1 MTVALSC
8 LRDRRKRVLL
18 KMKEVNRL
26 GVVQG
31 YMDGK
36 ILIQEAA
43 RILKRSLRSVYRMVA
58 KVREKGPEGVLHGN
72 RNKLSPRRVPEAMRK
87 KLIELA
93 LGKYRDI
100 NDTHLCEI
108 LSKAEGIA
116 IGRETLRGILRKEG
130 IPSKRKVKRRKYRSR
145 RERKEAF
152 GMMLQ
157 IDASPHDWLQGRGP
171 WLTLLGGKDDATGYV
186 WAHFEEA
193 ETTWGYLDLM
203 REVITTHGV
212 PLSLY
217 ADRHSIFHTTREP
230 TIIEQLKDV
239 VPLTQ
244 FGRAMDELGITLIKA
259 WTPQAKG
266 RIERQW
272 GIFQDRLVVALR
284 LARANTLEQATE
296 ILKSFLKE
304 YNQRFCLLPKQAAAV
319 FRKAPPKAVL
329 HKILCLK
336 ETRMVKKDHT
346 VSFDGLVLQIP
357 FCKKYPCIADRQV
370 DVRQYRDGHL
380 EIVYRGSIVAL
391 FSSEAIR
398 RLLNTRSVQ
407 SNMKMAA

>member
-1 MTVALSC
+1 
-8 LRDRRKRVLL
+8 VLL
-18 KMKEVNRL
+18 TMKEVNRL
-26 GVVQG
+26 RVLQG

-36 ILIQEAA
+36 MFIEETA
-43 RILKRSLRSVYRMVA
+43 RILKRSLRSVYRMLA
-58 KVREKGPEGVLHGN
+58 KVRKRGPEGVLHGN
-72 RNKLSPRRVPEAMRK
+72 RNKLSPRRVPEAIRK
-87 KLIELA
+87 KVIGLA
-93 LGKYRDI
+93 LGKYRDV

-108 LSKAEGIA
+108 LSKAEGIVM
-116 IGRETLRGILRKEG
+116 GRETLRGILRKEG
-130 IPSKRKVKRRKYRSR
+130 IPSKRKGKRRKYRSR

-157 IDASPHDWLQGRGP
+157 LDASPHDWLQGRGP
-171 WLTLLGGKDDATGYV
+171 WLTLLGAKDDATGYV

-203 REVITTHGV
+203 GEVISTHGV

-244 FGRAMDELGITLIKA
+244 FGRAMEELGISVLKA

-272 GIFQDRLVVALR
+272 GVFQDRLVVELR
-284 LARANTLEQATE
+284 LAGANTLEQARE
-296 ILKSFLKE
+296 VLKRFLKD
-304 YNQRFCLLPKQAAAV
+304 YNERFCRLPKQSAAV

-329 HKILCLK
+329 HNILCLK

-346 VSFDGLVLQIP
+346 LSFGGLVLQIP

-380 EIVYRGSIVAL
+380 EIGYRGSTVAR
-391 FSSEAIR
+391 FSPEAIR

>member
-1 MTVALSC
+1 M
-8 LRDRRKRVLL
+8 LL

-26 GVVQG
+26 RVLQG

-36 ILIQEAA
+36 IEIEEAA
-43 RILKRSLRSVYRMVA
+43 RILKRRPRAVYRMVA
-58 KVREKGPEGVLHGN
+58 KVRAKGPEGVVHGN
-72 RNKLSPRRVPEAMRK
+72 RNKVSPRRVPEAIRK
-87 KLIELA
+87 RIIEMT

-108 LSKAEGIA
+108 LREVEGIVM
-116 IGRETLRGILRKEG
+116 GRETLRCILRKG
-130 IPSKRKVKRRKYRSR
+130 GLPSKRKVKRRKYRSR

-157 IDASPHDWLQGRGP
+157 VDASSHDWLQGRGP
-171 WLTLLGGKDDATGYV
+171 WLTLVGGKDDATGYV

-230 TIIEQLKDV
+230 TFIEQLKDV

-244 FGRAMDELGITLIKA
+244 FGRAMNELGITLIKA

-272 GIFQDRLVVALR
+272 GTFQDRLVVALR
-284 LARANTLEQATE
+284 LAGANTLEQARE
-296 ILKSFLKE
+296 VLKRFLKE
-304 YNQRFCLLPKQAAAV
+304 YNQRFCLLPKQNAAV
-319 FRKAPPKAVL
+319 FTKAPPTTVL

-336 ETRMVKKDHT
+336 ETRVVKKDHT
-346 VSFDGLVLQIP
+346 VSFEGLVLQIP
-357 FCKKYPCIADRQV
+357 FCKRYPCMADGQV
-370 DVRQYRDGHL
+370 DVRQYRDGHI
-380 EIVYRGSIVAL
+380 EIAYRDYVVAR

-398 RLLNTRSVQ
+398 RLMNIKSVQ
-407 SNMKMAA
+407 RNMKMAA

>member
-1 MTVALSC
+1 MKELNR
-8 LRDRRKRVLL
+8 LRVL
-18 KMKEVNRL
+18 
-26 GVVQG
+26 QG

-36 ILIQEAA
+36 MVIEEAA
-43 RILKRSLRSVYRMVA
+43 RVLKRSLRSVYRMLA

-72 RNKLSPRRVPEAMRK
+72 RNKASPKRVPEAVRRK
-87 KLIELA
+87 VIELA
-93 LGKYRDI
+93 LGRYRDI

-108 LSKAEGIA
+108 VGKAEGIA

-157 IDASPHDWLQGRGP
+157 IDASPHEWLQGRGP
-171 WLTLLGGKDDATGYV
+171 WLTLVGAKDDATGYV

-203 REVITTHGV
+203 GEVISTHGV

-217 ADRHSIFHTTREP
+217 ADRHCIFHTTREP
-230 TIIEQLKDV
+230 TILEQLKDV

-244 FGRAMDELGITLIKA
+244 FARAMEELGISVMKA

-272 GIFQDRLVVALR
+272 GVFQDRLVVELR
-284 LARANTLEQATE
+284 LAKANTLEQARE
-296 ILKSFLKE
+296 VLKRFLKD
-304 YNQRFCLLPKQAAAV
+304 YNQRFCRLPKQSAAV

-329 HKILCLK
+329 HNILCLK

-346 VSFDGLVLQIP
+346 VSFNGLVLQIP

-380 EIVYRGSIVAL
+380 EIVYRGAIVAS
-391 FSSEAIR
+391 FTPVAIR
-398 RLLNTRSVQ
+398 RLLTTRSVQ
-407 SNMKMAA
+407 NNMKMAA

>member
-1 MTVALSC
+1 
-8 LRDRRKRVLL
+8 
-18 KMKEVNRL
+18 MKEVNRL
-26 GVVQG
+26 RVLQG

-36 ILIQEAA
+36 MVIGEAA
-43 RILKRSLRSVYRMVA
+43 RILKRSLRSVYRMLA

-72 RNKLSPRRVPEAMRK
+72 RNKVSPRRVPGAIRK
-87 KLIELA
+87 KVIGLA

-108 LSKAEGIA
+108 LSKAEGIVM
-116 IGRETLRGILRKEG
+116 GRETLRGILRKEG

-157 IDASPHDWLQGRGP
+157 LDASPHDWLQGRGP
-171 WLTLLGGKDDATGYV
+171 WLTLLGAKDDATGYV

-203 REVITTHGV
+203 GEVISTHGV

-244 FGRAMDELGITLIKA
+244 FGRAMEELGISVLKA

-272 GIFQDRLVVALR
+272 GVFQDRLVVELR
-284 LARANTLEQATE
+284 LAGANTLEQARE
-296 ILKSFLKE
+296 VLKRFLKD
-304 YNQRFCLLPKQAAAV
+304 YNERFCRLPKQSAAV

-329 HKILCLK
+329 HNILCLK

-346 VSFDGLVLQIP
+346 LSFNGLVLQIP

-380 EIVYRGSIVAL
+380 EIGYRGSIVAR

>member
-1 MTVALSC
+1 
-8 LRDRRKRVLL
+8 VLL
-18 KMKEVNRL
+18 TMKEVNRL
-26 GVVQG
+26 RVLQG

-36 ILIQEAA
+36 MFIEETA
-43 RILKRSLRSVYRMVA
+43 RILKRSLRSVYRMLA
-58 KVREKGPEGVLHGN
+58 KVRKRGPEGVLHGN
-72 RNKLSPRRVPEAMRK
+72 RNKVSPRRVPEGVRK
-87 KLIELA
+87 KVIELA

-108 LSKAEGIA
+108 LSKAEGIVM
-116 IGRETLRGILRKEG
+116 GRETLRGILRKEG

-157 IDASPHDWLQGRGP
+157 LDASPHDWLQGRGP
-171 WLTLLGGKDDATGYV
+171 WLTLVGSKDDATGYV

-203 REVITTHGV
+203 QEVISTHGV

-230 TIIEQLKDV
+230 TLIEQLKDV

-244 FGRAMDELGITLIKA
+244 FGRAMEELGISVMKA

-272 GIFQDRLVVALR
+272 GIFQDRLVVELR
-284 LARANTLEQATE
+284 LARANTLEQARE
-296 ILKSFLKE
+296 VLKRFLKD
-304 YNQRFCLLPKQAAAV
+304 YNQRFCRLPKQAAAV

-329 HKILCLK
+329 HNILCLK

-370 DVRQYRDGHL
+370 NVRQYRDGHL
-380 EIVYRGSIVAL
+380 EIGYRGSIVAR
-391 FSSEAIR
+391 FSPEAIG

>member
-1 MTVALSC
+1 
-8 LRDRRKRVLL
+8 
-18 KMKEVNRL
+18 
-26 GVVQG
+26 
-31 YMDGK
+31 MDGK
-36 ILIQEAA
+36 MFIEETA
-43 RILKRSLRSVYRMVA
+43 RILKRSLRSVYRMLA
-58 KVREKGPEGVLHGN
+58 KVRKRGPEGVLHGN
-72 RNKLSPRRVPEAMRK
+72 RNKLSPRRVPEAIRK
-87 KLIELA
+87 KVIGLA
-93 LGKYRDI
+93 LGKYRDV

-108 LSKAEGIA
+108 LSKAEGIVM
-116 IGRETLRGILRKEG
+116 GRETLRGILRKEG

-157 IDASPHDWLQGRGP
+157 LDASPHDWLQGRGP
-171 WLTLLGGKDDATGYV
+171 WLTLLGAKDDATGYV

-203 REVITTHGV
+203 GEVISTHGV

-244 FGRAMDELGITLIKA
+244 FGRAMEELGISVLKA

-272 GIFQDRLVVALR
+272 GVFQDRLVVELR
-284 LARANTLEQATE
+284 LAGANTLEQARE
-296 ILKSFLKE
+296 VLKRFLKD
-304 YNQRFCLLPKQAAAV
+304 YNERFCRLPKQSAAV

-329 HKILCLK
+329 HNILCLK

-346 VSFDGLVLQIP
+346 LSFGGLVLQIP

-380 EIVYRGSIVAL
+380 EIGYRGSIVAR
-391 FSSEAIR
+391 FSPEAIR

>member
-1 MTVALSC
+1 
-8 LRDRRKRVLL
+8 VLL
-18 KMKEVNRL
+18 RMKEVNRL
-26 GVVQG
+26 KVLQG

-36 ILIQEAA
+36 IGIEEAS
-43 RILKRSLRSVYRMVA
+43 RILKRRPRSVYRMVS
-58 KVREKGPEGVLHGN
+58 KLRRKGPEGVLHGN
-72 RNKLSPRRVPEAMRK
+72 RNKVSPRRVPDSLRK
-87 KLIELA
+87 KLIEFA
-93 LGKYRDI
+93 QGKYRDI

-108 LSKAEGIA
+108 LSEAEGIVM
-116 IGRETLRGILRKEG
+116 GRETLRGILRKGG
-130 IPSKRKVKRRKYRSR
+130 IPSKRKLKRRKYRSR

-157 IDASPHDWLQGRGP
+157 IDASPHDWLEGRGP
-171 WLTLLGGKDDATGYV
+171 WLTLMGAKDDATGYV

-203 REVITTHGV
+203 GEVITTHGV

-230 TIIEQLKDV
+230 TIIEQLKNLI
-239 VPLTQ
+239 PLTQ
-244 FGRAMDELGITLIKA
+244 FGRAMEELGISVIKA

-272 GIFQDRLVVALR
+272 ATFQDRLVVALR
-284 LARANTLEQATE
+284 LAGAKSLEQARE
-296 ILKSFLKE
+296 VLKGFLKD
-304 YNQRFCLLPKQAAAV
+304 YNQRFCVVPKQAAAV
-319 FRKAPPKAVL
+319 FRKAPPRAVL

-357 FCKKYPCIADRQV
+357 FSKRYPCMADGRV
-370 DVRQYRDGHL
+370 DVRQYRDGHI
-380 EIVYRGSIVAL
+380 EIVYRDSVVAR
-391 FSSEAIR
+391 FSSEAIT
-398 RLLNTRSVQ
+398 RLLNIKSVQ
-407 SNMKMAA
+407 RNMKMAA

>member
-1 MTVALSC
+1 M
-8 LRDRRKRVLL
+8 LL
-18 KMKEVNRL
+18 TMKEVNRL
-26 GVVQG
+26 RVLQG

-36 ILIQEAA
+36 MLIEEAA
-43 RILKRSLRSVYRMVA
+43 RILKRSLRSVYRMLA

-72 RNKLSPRRVPEAMRK
+72 RNKVSPRRVPGAIRK
-87 KLIELA
+87 KVIGLA

-108 LSKAEGIA
+108 LSKEEGIVM
-116 IGRETLRGILRKEG
+116 GRETLRGILRKEG

-157 IDASPHDWLQGRGP
+157 LDASPHDWLQGRGP
-171 WLTLLGGKDDATGYV
+171 WLTLLGAKDDATGYV

-203 REVITTHGV
+203 GEVISTHGV

-244 FGRAMDELGITLIKA
+244 FGRAMEELGISVLKA

-272 GIFQDRLVVALR
+272 GVFQDRLVVELR
-284 LARANTLEQATE
+284 LAGANTLEQARE
-296 ILKSFLKE
+296 VLKRFLKD
-304 YNQRFCLLPKQAAAV
+304 YNERFCRLPKQSAAV

-329 HKILCLK
+329 HNILCLK

-346 VSFDGLVLQIP
+346 LSFDGLVLQIP
-357 FCKKYPCIADRQV
+357 FCRKYPCIADRQV

-380 EIVYRGSIVAL
+380 EIGYRGSIVAR
-391 FSSEAIR
+391 FSPEAIR

>member
-1 MTVALSC
+1 
-8 LRDRRKRVLL
+8 VLL
-18 KMKEVNRL
+18 TMKEVNRL
-26 GVVQG
+26 RVVQG

-36 ILIQEAA
+36 MLIEEAA
-43 RILKRSLRSVYRMVA
+43 RILKCSLRSVYRMLA

-72 RNKLSPRRVPEAMRK
+72 RNKVSPRRVPEALRK
-87 KLIELA
+87 KVIEFA

-108 LSKAEGIA
+108 LGKAEGIVM
-116 IGRETLRGILRKEG
+116 GRETLRGILRKEG

-157 IDASPHDWLQGRGP
+157 LDASPHDWLQGRGP
-171 WLTLLGGKDDATGYV
+171 WLTLLGAKDDATGYV

-203 REVITTHGV
+203 GEVISTHGV

-244 FGRAMDELGITLIKA
+244 FGRAMEELGISVMKA

-272 GIFQDRLVVALR
+272 GVFQDRLVVDLR
-284 LARANTLEQATE
+284 LAGANTLKQARE
-296 ILKSFLKE
+296 VLKSFLKD
-304 YNQRFCLLPKQAAAV
+304 YNERFCRLPKQSAAV

-329 HKILCLK
+329 HNIVCLK
-336 ETRMVKKDHT
+336 ETRRVKKDHT
-346 VSFDGLVLQIP
+346 ASFDGLVLQIP

-380 EIVYRGSIVAL
+380 EIAYRGSIVAR
-391 FSSEAIR
+391 FSSQAIR

>member
-1 MTVALSC
+1 V
-8 LRDRRKRVLL
+8 RKR
-18 KMKEVNRL
+18 
-26 GVVQG
+26 
-31 YMDGK
+31 
-36 ILIQEAA
+36 
-43 RILKRSLRSVYRMVA
+43 
-58 KVREKGPEGVLHGN
+58 GPEGVLHGN
-72 RNKLSPRRVPEAMRK
+72 RNKLSPRRVPEAIRK
-87 KLIELA
+87 KVIGLA
-93 LGKYRDI
+93 LGKYRDV

-108 LSKAEGIA
+108 LSKAEGIVM
-116 IGRETLRGILRKEG
+116 GRETLRGILRKEG

-157 IDASPHDWLQGRGP
+157 LDASPHDWLQGRGP
-171 WLTLLGGKDDATGYV
+171 WLTLLGAKDDATGYV
-186 WAHFEEA
+186 WTHFEEA

-203 REVITTHGV
+203 GEVISTHGV

-244 FGRAMDELGITLIKA
+244 FGRAMEELGISVLKA

-272 GIFQDRLVVALR
+272 GVFQDRLVVELR
-284 LARANTLEQATE
+284 LAGANTLEQARE
-296 ILKSFLKE
+296 RLKLFLKD
-304 YNQRFCLLPKQAAAV
+304 YNERFCRLPKQSAAV

-329 HKILCLK
+329 HNILCLK

-346 VSFDGLVLQIP
+346 LSFGGLVLQIP

-370 DVRQYRDGHL
+370 EVRQYRDGHL
-380 EIVYRGSIVAL
+380 EIGYRGSIVAR
-391 FSSEAIR
+391 FSPEAIR

>member
-1 MTVALSC
+1 M
-8 LRDRRKRVLL
+8 LL
-18 KMKEVNRL
+18 TMKEVNRL
-26 GVVQG
+26 RVLEG
-31 YMDGK
+31 YLGGK
-36 ILIQEAA
+36 ILVEEAA
-43 RILKRSLRSVYRMVA
+43 RILKRHPRSVYRMLR

-72 RNKLSPRRVPEAMRK
+72 RNKVSPRRVPEPVRK
-87 KLIELA
+87 KVIGLA

-108 LSKAEGIA
+108 LGKTERIA
-116 IGRETLRGILRKEG
+116 IGRETLRSLLRKAG

-157 IDASPHDWLQGRGP
+157 VDASPHDWLQGRGP
-171 WLTLLGGKDDATGYV
+171 WLTLLGAKDDATGYV
-186 WAHFEEA
+186 WAHFEET
-193 ETTWGYLDLM
+193 ETTWGYLDLI
-203 REVITTHGV
+203 REVISTHGV

-244 FGRAMDELGITLIKA
+244 FGRAMDELGVTIHKA

-266 RIERQW
+266 RIERHW
-272 GIFQDRLVVALR
+272 GVFQDRLVVELR
-284 LARANTLEQATE
+284 IAKANTLEQARE
-296 ILKSFLKE
+296 VLKRFLKE
-304 YNQRFCLLPKQAAAV
+304 YNARFCLLPKQSEAV
-319 FRKAPPKAVL
+319 FRKAPPKAAL
-329 HKILCLK
+329 HNILCLK

-370 DVRQYRDGHL
+370 DIRQYRDGHL
-380 EIVYRGSIVAL
+380 EIGYRGSIVAR
-391 FSSEAIR
+391 FSSEAIG

-407 SNMKMAA
+407 NNMKMAA

>member
-1 MTVALSC
+1 MLLS
-8 LRDRRKRVLL
+8 
-18 KMKEVNRL
+18 MKEVNRL
-26 GVVQG
+26 RVLQG

-36 ILIQEAA
+36 IGMEEAS
-43 RILKRSLRSVYRMVA
+43 RILKRRPRSVYRMVA
-58 KVREKGPEGVLHGN
+58 KLRKNGPQGVLHGN
-72 RNKLSPRRVPEAMRK
+72 RNKPSPRRISDLLRY
-87 KLIELA
+87 KLIEFA
-93 LGKYRDI
+93 QGKYRDI

-108 LSKAEGIA
+108 LREAEGIV
-116 IGRETLRGILRKEG
+116 IGRETLRGILRKGG

-157 IDASPHDWLQGRGP
+157 IDASPHDWLEGRGP
-171 WLTLLGGKDDATGYV
+171 WLTLVGAKDDATGYV

-193 ETTWGYLDLM
+193 ETTWAYLDLM
-203 REVITTHGV
+203 GEVLTTRGV

-230 TIIEQLKDV
+230 TIIEQLNNV
-239 VPLTQ
+239 LPRTQ
-244 FGRAMDELGITLIKA
+244 FARAMEELGISLIKA

-284 LARANTLEQATE
+284 LAEAKTLEQAGE
-296 ILKSFLKE
+296 VLKRFLKE
-304 YNQRFCLLPKQAAAV
+304 YNQRFCIVPNQASAV
-319 FRKAPPKAVL
+319 FRKAPPKPVL

-357 FCKKYPCIADRQV
+357 FCKRYPSMADGRV
-370 DVRQYRDGHL
+370 DVRQYRDGHI
-380 EIVYRGSIVAL
+380 EIVYRDYVVAR
-391 FSSEAIR
+391 FSSQAIT
-398 RLLNTRSVQ
+398 RLLNNKSVQ
-407 SNMKMAA
+407 RNMKMAA

>member
-1 MTVALSC
+1 
-8 LRDRRKRVLL
+8 VLL
-18 KMKEVNRL
+18 TMKEVNRL
-26 GVVQG
+26 RVVQG

-36 ILIQEAA
+36 MLIEEAA
-43 RILKRSLRSVYRMVA
+43 RILKRSLRSVYRMLA

-72 RNKLSPRRVPEAMRK
+72 RNKVSPRRVPEALRK
-87 KLIELA
+87 KVIEFA

-108 LSKAEGIA
+108 LGKAEGIVM
-116 IGRETLRGILRKEG
+116 GRETLRSILRKEG

-157 IDASPHDWLQGRGP
+157 LDASPHDWLQGRGP
-171 WLTLLGGKDDATGYV
+171 WLTLLGAKDDATGYV

-203 REVITTHGV
+203 GEVISTHGV

-244 FGRAMDELGITLIKA
+244 FGRAMEELGISVMKA

-272 GIFQDRLVVALR
+272 GVFQDRLVVDLR
-284 LARANTLEQATE
+284 LAGANTLKQARE
-296 ILKSFLKE
+296 VLKSFLKD
-304 YNQRFCLLPKQAAAV
+304 YNERFCRLPKQSAAV

-329 HKILCLK
+329 HNIVCLK
-336 ETRMVKKDHT
+336 ETRRVKKDHT

-380 EIVYRGSIVAL
+380 EIAYRGSIVAR
-391 FSSEAIR
+391 FSSQAIR

>member
-1 MTVALSC
+1 VLLTMKEMNRL
-8 LRDRRKRVLL
+8 RVL
-18 KMKEVNRL
+18 
-26 GVVQG
+26 QG

-36 ILIQEAA
+36 VVIEEAA
-43 RILKRSLRSVYRMVA
+43 RILKRSLRSVYRMLA

-72 RNKLSPRRVPEAMRK
+72 RNKLSPRRVPEATRRK
-87 KLIELA
+87 VIELA
-93 LGKYRDI
+93 LGRYRDI

-108 LSKAEGIA
+108 LGEAEGVA

-171 WLTLLGGKDDATGYV
+171 WLTLVGAKDDATGYV

-203 REVITTHGV
+203 GEVISTHGV

-230 TIIEQLKDV
+230 TLIEQLKDV

-244 FGRAMDELGITLIKA
+244 FGRAMEELGISVMKA

-272 GIFQDRLVVALR
+272 GVFQDRLVAELR
-284 LARANTLEQATE
+284 IAKAHTLEQAGE
-296 ILKSFLKE
+296 LLKRFLKK
-304 YNQRFCLLPKQAAAV
+304 YNQRFCRLPKQSAAV
-319 FRKAPPKAVL
+319 FRKAPAKAVL
-329 HKILCLK
+329 HNILCLK

-357 FCKKYPCIADRQV
+357 FCKRYPCIADRQV
-370 DVRQYRDGHL
+370 DVRQYRDGYL
-380 EIVYRGSIVAL
+380 EIVYRGAIVAS
-391 FSSEAIR
+391 FSPQAIR
-398 RLLNTRSVQ
+398 RLLMTRSVQ
-407 SNMKMAA
+407 NNMKMAA

>member
-1 MTVALSC
+1 M
-8 LRDRRKRVLL
+8 LL
-18 KMKEVNRL
+18 TMKEVNRL
-26 GVVQG
+26 RVLQG

-36 ILIQEAA
+36 ILIEEAG
-43 RILKRSLRSVYRMVA
+43 RILKRRVRSVYRMVA
-58 KVREKGPEGVLHGN
+58 KVRGKGPEGVLHGN
-72 RNKLSPRRVPEAMRK
+72 RNKLSPRRVPEAVRK
-87 KLIELA
+87 KVIELA

-108 LSKAEGIA
+108 LSKAEGIVM
-116 IGRETLRGILRKEG
+116 GRETLRGILRKEG

-157 IDASPHDWLQGRGP
+157 LDASPHDWLQGRGP
-171 WLTLLGGKDDATGYV
+171 WLTLVGSKDDATGYV

-203 REVITTHGV
+203 QEVISTHGV

-230 TIIEQLKDV
+230 TLIEQLKDV

-244 FGRAMDELGITLIKA
+244 FGRAMEELGISVMKA

-272 GIFQDRLVVALR
+272 GIFQDRLVVELR
-284 LARANTLEQATE
+284 LARANTLEQARE
-296 ILKSFLKE
+296 VLKRFLKD
-304 YNQRFCLLPKQAAAV
+304 YNQRFCRLPKQAAAV

-329 HKILCLK
+329 HNILCLK

-370 DVRQYRDGHL
+370 NVRQYRDGHL
-380 EIVYRGSIVAL
+380 EIGYRGSIVAR
-391 FSSEAIR
+391 FSPEAIG

>member
-1 MTVALSC
+1 ML
-8 LRDRRKRVLL
+8 LR
-18 KMKEVNRL
+18 MKEVNRL
-26 GVVQG
+26 RVIQG

-36 ILIQEAA
+36 IGIEEAA
-43 RILKRSLRSVYRMVA
+43 RILKCTARSVYRMVA

-72 RNKLSPRRVPEAMRK
+72 RDRASPRRVPESVRK
-87 KLIELA
+87 KLVEWA
-93 LGKYRDI
+93 QGKYRDI

-108 LSKAEGIA
+108 LSKTEGITM
-116 IGRETLRGILRKEG
+116 GRETLRSILRKGG
-130 IPSKRKVKRRKYRSR
+130 IPSKRKVKRRRYRSR

-157 IDASPHDWLQGRGP
+157 VDASPHDWLEGRGP
-171 WLTLLGGKDDATGYV
+171 WLTLVGGKDDATGFV

-203 REVITTHGV
+203 QEVFNTHGV

-217 ADRHSIFHTTREP
+217 SDRHSIFHTTREP
-230 TIIEQLKDV
+230 TIIEQLKDI

-244 FGRAMDELGITLIKA
+244 FGRAMDELGISLIKA

-272 GIFQDRLVVALR
+272 GTFQDRLVVGLR
-284 LARANTLEQATE
+284 LAGATTLEQARE
-296 ILKSFLKE
+296 VLKSFLKE
-304 YNQRFCLLPKQAAAV
+304 YNQRFCVLPKQAAAV

-336 ETRMVKKDHT
+336 ETRTVKKDHT
-346 VSFDGLVLQIP
+346 VSFEGLVLQIP
-357 FCKKYPCIADRQV
+357 FSKKYPCMADGRV
-370 DVRQYRDGHL
+370 DVRQYRDGHI
-380 EIVYRGSIVAL
+380 EIVYRDCVVAR
-391 FSSEAIR
+391 FSSEAIT

-407 SNMKMAA
+407 RNIRMAA

>member
-1 MTVALSC
+1 
-8 LRDRRKRVLL
+8 VLL
-18 KMKEVNRL
+18 TMREVNRL
-26 GVVQG
+26 RIVQA

-36 ILIQEAA
+36 ILIEEAA
-43 RILKRSLRSVYRMVA
+43 KILRRHPRSAYRMVR
-58 KVREKGPEGVLHGN
+58 KVREKGPEGILHGN
-72 RNKLSPRRVPEAMRK
+72 RNKVSPRRVPEDIRK

-93 LGKYRDI
+93 LGRYRDI

-116 IGRETLRGILRKEG
+116 MGRETLRSILRKEG

-157 IDASPHDWLQGRGP
+157 VDASPHDWLQGRGP
-171 WLTLLGGKDDATGYV
+171 CLTLVGAKDDATGYV
-186 WAHFEEA
+186 WAHFEKA

-203 REVITTHGV
+203 GEVISTHGV

-244 FGRAMDELGITLIKA
+244 FGRAMDELAVTILKA

-272 GIFQDRLVVALR
+272 GVFQDRLVVALR
-284 LARANTLEQATE
+284 LAKAHTLEQARE
-296 ILKSFLKE
+296 VLKGFLKE

-329 HKILCLK
+329 HNILCLK

-346 VSFDGLVLQIP
+346 ISFDGLVLQIP

-370 DVRQYRDGHL
+370 EVRQYRDGHI
-380 EIVYRGSIVAL
+380 EIAYRGYVVAR

-398 RLLNTRSVQ
+398 RLSNTRSVQ
-407 SNMKMAA
+407 TNMKMAA

>member
-1 MTVALSC
+1 
-8 LRDRRKRVLL
+8 VLL
-18 KMKEVNRL
+18 TMKEVNRL
-26 GVVQG
+26 RVLQG

-36 ILIQEAA
+36 MFIEEAA
-43 RILKRSLRSVYRMVA
+43 RILKRSLRSVYRMLA

-72 RNKLSPRRVPEAMRK
+72 RNKVSPRRVPEAIRK
-87 KLIELA
+87 KVIELA

-108 LSKAEGIA
+108 LSEAEGIVM
-116 IGRETLRGILRKEG
+116 GRETLRGILRKEG

-171 WLTLLGGKDDATGYV
+171 WLTLVGGKDDATGYV

-193 ETTWGYLDLM
+193 ETTWGYLDLL
-203 REVITTHGV
+203 REVISTHGV

-230 TIIEQLKDV
+230 TLIEQLKDV

-244 FGRAMDELGITLIKA
+244 FGRAMEELGISVMKA

-272 GIFQDRLVVALR
+272 GVFQDRLVVELR
-284 LARANTLEQATE
+284 LARANTLEQARE
-296 ILKSFLKE
+296 VLKSFLQD

-329 HKILCLK
+329 HNTLCLK
-336 ETRMVKKDHT
+336 ETRRVKKDHT

-380 EIVYRGSIVAL
+380 EIGYRGSIVAR
-391 FSSEAIR
+391 FSPETIR

>member
-1 MTVALSC
+1 M
-8 LRDRRKRVLL
+8 LL
-18 KMKEVNRL
+18 TMKEVNRL
-26 GVVQG
+26 RVLQG

-36 ILIQEAA
+36 ILIEEAG
-43 RILKRSLRSVYRMVA
+43 RILKRRVRSVYRMVA
-58 KVREKGPEGVLHGN
+58 KVRGKGPEGVLHGN
-72 RNKLSPRRVPEAMRK
+72 RNKLSPRRVPEAVRK
-87 KLIELA
+87 KVIELA

-108 LSKAEGIA
+108 LSKAEGIVM
-116 IGRETLRGILRKEG
+116 GRETLRGILRKEG

-157 IDASPHDWLQGRGP
+157 LDASPHDWLQGRGP
-171 WLTLLGGKDDATGYV
+171 WLTLVGGKDDATGYV

-193 ETTWGYLDLM
+193 ETTWAYLDLM
-203 REVITTHGV
+203 REVISTHGV

-230 TIIEQLKDV
+230 TLIEQLKDV

-244 FGRAMDELGITLIKA
+244 FGRAMEELGISVMKA

-272 GIFQDRLVVALR
+272 GVFQDRLVVELR
-284 LARANTLEQATE
+284 LARANTLEQARE
-296 ILKSFLKE
+296 VLKSFLKE
-304 YNQRFCLLPKQAAAV
+304 YNQRFCLPPKQAADV

-329 HKILCLK
+329 HNILCLK

-357 FCKKYPCIADRQV
+357 FCRKYPCIADRQV
-370 DVRQYRDGHL
+370 DVRQYRDGHI
-380 EIVYRGSIVAL
+380 EIGYRGSIVAR
-391 FSSEAIR
+391 FSPEAIR

>member
-1 MTVALSC
+1 M
-8 LRDRRKRVLL
+8 LL
-18 KMKEVNRL
+18 TMKEVNRL
-26 GVVQG
+26 RVLQG

-36 ILIQEAA
+36 MFIEETA
-43 RILKRSLRSVYRMVA
+43 RILKRSLRSVYRMLA
-58 KVREKGPEGVLHGN
+58 KVRERGPEGVLHGN
-72 RNKLSPRRVPEAMRK
+72 RNKVSPRRVPEGVRK
-87 KLIELA
+87 KVIELA

-108 LSKAEGIA
+108 LSKAEGIVM
-116 IGRETLRGILRKEG
+116 GRETLRGILRKEG

-157 IDASPHDWLQGRGP
+157 LDASPHDWLQGRGP
-171 WLTLLGGKDDATGYV
+171 WLTLVGSKDDATGYV

-203 REVITTHGV
+203 QEVISTHGV

-244 FGRAMDELGITLIKA
+244 FGRAMEELGISVMKA

-272 GIFQDRLVVALR
+272 GIFQDRLVVELR
-284 LARANTLEQATE
+284 LARANTLEQARE
-296 ILKSFLKE
+296 VLKRFLKD
-304 YNQRFCLLPKQAAAV
+304 YNKRFCRLPKQAPAV
-319 FRKAPPKAVL
+319 FRKAPPKTVL
-329 HKILCLK
+329 HNILCLK

-370 DVRQYRDGHL
+370 NVRQYRDGHL
-380 EIVYRGSIVAL
+380 EIGYRGSIVAR
-391 FSSEAIR
+391 FSTEAIG

>member
-1 MTVALSC
+1 MLLTMRETNRL
-8 LRDRRKRVLL
+8 RVL
-18 KMKEVNRL
+18 
-26 GVVQG
+26 QG

-36 ILIQEAA
+36 ILLEEAA
-43 RILKRSLRSVYRMVA
+43 RILRRSLRSVYRMLA

-72 RNKLSPRRVPEAMRK
+72 RNKVSPRRVPEAVRK
-87 KLIELA
+87 KVIQLA
-93 LGKYRDI
+93 MGKYRDI

-108 LSKAEGIA
+108 LRKAEGIVV
-116 IGRETLRGILRKEG
+116 GRETLRGILRKEE

-157 IDASPHDWLQGRGP
+157 LDASPHDWLQGRGP
-171 WLTLLGGKDDATGYV
+171 WVTLVGAKDDATGYV

-203 REVITTHGV
+203 REVISTHGV

-244 FGRAMDELGITLIKA
+244 FGRAMEELGITVMKA

-272 GIFQDRLVVALR
+272 GVFQDRLVVELR
-284 LARANTLEQATE
+284 LAGATTLEQARE
-296 ILKSFLKE
+296 VLKRFLKD
-304 YNQRFCLLPKQAAAV
+304 YNRRFCCLPKQAAAV
-319 FRKAPPKAVL
+319 FRKAPPKTLL
-329 HKILCLK
+329 HNILCLK

-346 VSFDGLVLQIP
+346 VSFDGFVLQIP
-357 FCKKYPCIADRQV
+357 FCRKYPCIADRQI

-380 EIVYRGSIVAL
+380 EIGYRGSIVAR

>member
-1 MTVALSC
+1 
-8 LRDRRKRVLL
+8 VLL
-18 KMKEVNRL
+18 TMKEVNRL
-26 GVVQG
+26 RVLQG

-36 ILIQEAA
+36 ILTEEAA

-72 RNKLSPRRVPEAMRK
+72 RNKASPRRVPEAIRK
-87 KLIELA
+87 KVIELA
-93 LGKYRDI
+93 MGKYRDI

-108 LSKAEGIA
+108 LSKAEGIGM
-116 IGRETLRGILRKEG
+116 GRETLRGILRKEG
-130 IPSKRKVKRRKYRSR
+130 IPPKRKVKRRQYRSR

-171 WLTLLGGKDDATGYV
+171 WLTLVGGKDDATGYV

-193 ETTWGYLDLM
+193 ETTWAYLDLM
-203 REVITTHGV
+203 QEVISTHGV

-217 ADRHSIFHTTREP
+217 SDRHSIFHTTREP
-230 TIIEQLKDV
+230 TILEQLKDV
-239 VPLTQ
+239 IPLTQ
-244 FGRAMDELGITLIKA
+244 FGRAMEELGISVMKA

-272 GIFQDRLVVALR
+272 GVFQDRLVVELR
-284 LARANTLEQATE
+284 LARANTLEQARE
-296 ILKSFLKE
+296 VLKRFLKD
-304 YNQRFCLLPKQAAAV
+304 YNERFCHLPKQATAV

-329 HKILCLK
+329 HNILCLK

-357 FCKKYPCIADRQV
+357 FCRKYPCIADRQV

-380 EIVYRGSIVAL
+380 ELGYRGSIVAR
-391 FSSEAIR
+391 FSPEAIR

>member
-1 MTVALSC
+1 
-8 LRDRRKRVLL
+8 
-18 KMKEVNRL
+18 MKEVNRL
-26 GVVQG
+26 RVLQG

-36 ILIQEAA
+36 ILIEEAG
-43 RILKRSLRSVYRMVA
+43 RILKRCVRSVYRMVA
-58 KVREKGPEGVLHGN
+58 KVRGKGPEGVLHGN
-72 RNKLSPRRVPEAMRK
+72 RNKLSPRRVPEAVRK
-87 KLIELA
+87 KVIELA

-108 LSKAEGIA
+108 LSKAEGIVM
-116 IGRETLRGILRKEG
+116 GRETLRGILRKEG

-157 IDASPHDWLQGRGP
+157 LDASPHDWLQGRGP
-171 WLTLLGGKDDATGYV
+171 WLTLVGGKDDATGYV

-193 ETTWGYLDLM
+193 ETTWAYLDLM
-203 REVITTHGV
+203 REVISTHGV

-230 TIIEQLKDV
+230 TLIEQLKDV

-244 FGRAMDELGITLIKA
+244 FGRAMEELGISVMKA

-272 GIFQDRLVVALR
+272 GVFQDRLVVELR
-284 LARANTLEQATE
+284 LARANTLEQARE
-296 ILKSFLKE
+296 VLKSFLKE
-304 YNQRFCLLPKQAAAV
+304 YNQRFCLPPKQAANV

-329 HKILCLK
+329 HNILCLK

-357 FCKKYPCIADRQV
+357 FCRKYPCIADRQV
-370 DVRQYRDGHL
+370 DVRQYRDGNI
-380 EIVYRGSIVAL
+380 EIGYRGSIVAR
-391 FSSEAIR
+391 FSPEAVR

>member
-1 MTVALSC
+1 
-8 LRDRRKRVLL
+8 VLL
-18 KMKEVNRL
+18 KMKEVNGLRVL
-26 GVVQG
+26 QG

-36 ILIQEAA
+36 IEIEEAA
-43 RILKRSLRSVYRMVA
+43 RILKRRPRAVYRMMA
-58 KVREKGPEGVLHGN
+58 KVRAKGPEGVLHGN
-72 RNKLSPRRVPEAMRK
+72 RNKVSPRRVPETIRK
-87 KLIELA
+87 RIIEMT

-108 LSKAEGIA
+108 LREAEGIVM
-116 IGRETLRGILRKEG
+116 GRETLRCILRKGG
-130 IPSKRKVKRRKYRSR
+130 IPSKRKVKRRRYRSR
-145 RERKEAF
+145 RERREAF

-157 IDASPHDWLQGRGP
+157 LDASAHDWLQGRGP
-171 WLTLLGGKDDATGYV
+171 WLTLLGAKDDATGYV

-203 REVITTHGV
+203 REVINTHGV

-244 FGRAMDELGITLIKA
+244 FGRAMGELGITLIKA

-272 GIFQDRLVVALR
+272 GTFQDRLVVALR
-284 LARANTLEQATE
+284 LAGANTLEQARE
-296 ILKSFLKE
+296 VLKRFLKE
-304 YNQRFCLLPKQAAAV
+304 YNQRFCLLPKKAEAV
-319 FRKAPPKAVL
+319 FKKAPPMTVL

-336 ETRMVKKDHT
+336 ETRVVKKDHT

-370 DVRQYRDGHL
+370 DVMQYRDGHV
-380 EIVYRGSIVAL
+380 EIVYRDYVVAR

-398 RLLNTRSVQ
+398 RLLNTKSVQ
-407 SNMKMAA
+407 RHMKMAA

>member
-1 MTVALSC
+1 
-8 LRDRRKRVLL
+8 VLL
-18 KMKEVNRL
+18 TMKEVNRL
-26 GVVQG
+26 RVLQG

-36 ILIQEAA
+36 MFIEEAA
-43 RILKRSLRSVYRMVA
+43 RILKRSLRSVYRMLA

-72 RNKLSPRRVPEAMRK
+72 RNKVSPRRVPEAIRK
-87 KLIELA
+87 KVIELA

-108 LSKAEGIA
+108 LSEAEGIVM
-116 IGRETLRGILRKEG
+116 GRETLRGILRKEG

-171 WLTLLGGKDDATGYV
+171 WLTLVGGKDDATGYV

-193 ETTWGYLDLM
+193 ETTWGYLDLL
-203 REVITTHGV
+203 REVISTHGV

-230 TIIEQLKDV
+230 TLIEQLKDV

-244 FGRAMDELGITLIKA
+244 FGRAMEELGISVMKA

-272 GIFQDRLVVALR
+272 GIFQDRLVVELR
-284 LARANTLEQATE
+284 LARANTLEQARE
-296 ILKSFLKE
+296 VLKSFLQD

-329 HKILCLK
+329 HNTLCLK
-336 ETRMVKKDHT
+336 ETRRVKKDHT

-380 EIVYRGSIVAL
+380 EIGYRGSIVAR
-391 FSSEAIR
+391 FSPETIR

>member
-1 MTVALSC
+1 
-8 LRDRRKRVLL
+8 VLL

-26 GVVQG
+26 RVVQG
-31 YMDGK
+31 YMEGK
-36 ILIQEAA
+36 ILIEEAA
-43 RILKRSLRSVYRMVA
+43 RILKRSLRSVYRMLA

-72 RNKLSPRRVPEAMRK
+72 RNKVSPRRVPESVRK
-87 KLIELA
+87 KVIELA
-93 LGKYRDI
+93 MGKYRDI

-108 LSKAEGIA
+108 LSKAEGIVM
-116 IGRETLRGILRKEG
+116 GRETLRGILRKEG

-157 IDASPHDWLQGRGP
+157 LDASPHDWLQGRGP
-171 WLTLLGGKDDATGYV
+171 WLTLVGGKDDATGYV
-186 WAHFEEA
+186 WAQFEEA
-193 ETTWGYLDLM
+193 ETTWAYLDLM
-203 REVITTHGV
+203 REVISTHGV

-239 VPLTQ
+239 VALTQ
-244 FGRAMDELGITLIKA
+244 FGRAMEELGITVMKA

-272 GIFQDRLVVALR
+272 GVFQDRLVVDLR
-284 LARANTLEQATE
+284 LARANTLEQARE
-296 ILKSFLKE
+296 VLKRFLKE
-304 YNQRFCLLPKQAAAV
+304 YNERFCRLPKQAAAV

-329 HKILCLK
+329 HNILCLK

-346 VSFDGLVLQIP
+346 ISFDGIVLQIP
-357 FCKKYPCIADRQV
+357 FCRKYPCIADRQV

-380 EIVYRGSIVAL
+380 EIDYRGSIVAR
-391 FSSEAIR
+391 FSPKAIR
-398 RLLNTRSVQ
+398 RLLNTRSVE